1 MGRQK
6 RPDRRD
12 RRTLAPEGDDSDLA
26 AGFAVGP
33 AGVGPVMGFGSDDF
47 FPVVPV
53 GEVAASEDAPS
64 SSSSSSSSKD
74 EPVRASEPRSL
85 GASEG
90 IVSQPRRRVGR
101 RLQVES

>member
-1 MGRQK
+1 MGRK
-6 RPDRRD
+6 ERPDRRD

-53 GEVAASEDAPS
+53 AGVATSKDAPP
-64 SSSSSSSSKD
+64 SSKD
-74 EPVRASEPRSL
+74 EPVRAPDPQRGS
-85 GASEG
+85 
-90 IVSQPRRRVGR
+90 
-101 RLQVES
+101 